1 MKQLMRLG
9 IGLLWLMVGSPLVSG
24 QMLSERMKGLLEQ
37 PRAYEFGQS
46 RQILTEIENL
56 IQSVYGKPEELKK
69 AENALLAALESDSS
83 LALKDFICR
92 QLSVIG
98 TEQSVPAL
106 ARMLGDSQTA
116 ALAQYALARIP
127 SEAADKALI
136 EHLSTG
142 DRSSR
147 IGLLSTLGIRKSP
160 GSVSAVAA
168 LLTDRDLE
176 IAEAAVSALGQI
188 GTAEAARA
196 IQDQAGRIAE
206 PLRPRLDDAL
216 LACGENLAR
225 QADTTKAAEIFK
237 SLYSPKHSVQVRS
250 AALNGLVWA
259 AGAGQ
264 SDAILLEALS
274 DTDPQIQTTAIR
286 LACQM
291 SNEKVLAQAQAEM
304 PRFSPILQIRFL
316 TALGEYKAPHAK
328 DAALASLHNET
339 AEVRLAALETL
350 AEVGDRSCVLPL
362 ASAAAKATDRGLR
375 EAAREALS
383 RLPDPQAD
391 RVIAEAIEKTDFA
404 DKKETGTAVE
414 IIRAAGQRNIQ
425 QAMPGVLKA
434 ASAENRAVKKEALL
448 TLQIIAEPSDLAQL
462 VGLLEKPDTDVNK
475 MLVAVAMKEKQAG
488 GRARDILLFLQ
499 RTQNDGSKAAAYQ
512 TLGLIGD
519 PESLEVLRKGLKDG
533 NPSLREAAFRG
544 LAEWPSA
551 EVVEDMKRFVKEGE
565 NETTRVIAFRSYV
578 RMVRQSDLMTDS
590 KVSALAEAMKIAPRE
605 SEKKAVLAALGEQA
619 SEQAL
624 SLTVKSMESESLK
637 AEAQAA
643 ILGICEKLVKKR
655 PEMCRTALIQLLESS
670 PNETIEGRAKE
681 ILKSMK

>member
-24 QMLSERMKGLLEQ
+24 QMLSEQMKGLLEQ
-37 PRAYEFGQS
+37 SRAYEFGQS

-136 EHLSTG
+136 EHLLTD

-168 LLTDRDLE
+168 LLTDQDLE

-188 GTAEAARA
+188 GTTEAARA

-206 PLRPRLDDAL
+206 SLRPRLDDAL

-225 QADTTKAAEIFK
+225 QADTTKSVEIFK
-237 SLYSPKHSVQVRS
+237 SLYSPKHSVQIRS
-250 AALNGLVWA
+250 AALSGLVWA

-339 AEVRLAALETL
+339 AEVRLAAFETL

-362 ASAAAKATDRGLR
+362 ADAAAKATDRGLR

-391 RVIAEAIEKTDFA
+391 RVIAEAIEKADFA
-404 DKKETGTAVE
+404 DEKETGTAVE
-414 IIRAAGQRNIQ
+414 IIRAAGQRNIR

-434 ASAENRAVKKEALL
+434 ASAENRSVKKEALL

-475 MLVAVAMKEKQAG
+475 MLVAVAMKEKQAR

-551 EVVEDMKRFVKEGE
+551 EVVEDMKRFIKEGE